1 MVPSHLVIPVAA
13 DTVPPVEQRVILL
26 TGATG
31 YVGGRLLPR
40 LEDRGLRVRCLSRR
54 PDVLAGRVGPRTE
67 VVSADLAD
75 PAALG
80 RALGG
85 VDTAYYLIHSMSSS
99 RPFAAADREAATSF
113 AVAARAQGVRRIV
126 YLGGLGRGHASAHLA
141 SRHEV
146 GEILRR
152 SGVPTIEFQASVVI
166 GSGSTSFDMLR
177 ALVDRLPLMITPR
190 WVESR
195 CQPIAIDDLLDYLI
209 AALDYEPDGGEIFEI
224 GGADAVTYR
233 QLMGEYATQSGLH
246 RAMVAV
252 PVLTPRLSSLWLGL
266 VTPVHAHI
274 GRALV
279 ESLRSDTTVRDPRA
293 LDVFPI
299 RPRTVSQAVERALH
313 NEDLEFAET
322 RWSDEA
328 GNDDDSFGGRRLGS
342 RLVDVRTA
350 HVAASTAETFAP
362 IRQIGGRN
370 GWYSAPRL
378 WAMRGALD
386 WLVGGP
392 GLRRGRRDPDGVR
405 VGDTIDF
412 WRVEGFEPDHLL
424 RLRAEMRLPGR
435 AWLQFEVTPDGSGS
449 TITQT
454 ALFDPD
460 GVAGLAY
467 WHAIWPL
474 HRRVFA
480 GMLNGIARAARAT

>member
-1 MVPSHLVIPVAA
+1 MH
-13 DTVPPVEQRVILL
+13 QRVVLL

-40 LEDRGLRVRCLSRR
+40 LEDRGVRVRCLSRR
-54 PDVLAGRVGPRTE
+54 PDVLAGRIGPGTE
-67 VVSADLAD
+67 VVAAELAD
-75 PAALG
+75 PVAL
-80 RALGG
+80 RKALEGI
-85 VDTAYYLIHSMSSS
+85 DSAYYLIHSMSSS
-99 RPFAAADREAATSF
+99 RPFAAADRQAATAF
-113 AVAARAQGVRRIV
+113 AAAARDQGVRRIV
-126 YLGGLGRGHASAHLA
+126 YLGGLGGGQMSAHLA

-146 GEILRR
+146 GEILRA

-177 ALVDRLPLMITPR
+177 ALVERLPLMITPR
-190 WVESR
+190 WVGAL
-195 CQPIAIDDLLDYLI
+195 CQPIAIDDLLDYLT
-209 AALDYEPDGGEIFEI
+209 AALDYEPEGGEVFEI
-224 GGADAVTYR
+224 GGSDVVTYR
-233 QLMGEYATQSGLH
+233 DLLGEYARQRGLH
-246 RAMVAV
+246 RAMLAV

-279 ESLRSDTTVRDPRA
+279 ESLRSDTIVRDSRA
-293 LDVFPI
+293 LETFPI
-299 RPRTVSQAVERALH
+299 RPRSVSQAIERALR
-313 NEDLEFAET
+313 NEDMEFAET

-328 GNDDDSFGGRRLGS
+328 DTTDDPFGGRRLGS
-342 RLVDVRTA
+342 RLVDIRTA
-350 HVAASTAETFAP
+350 HVPATCAEAFTP
-362 IRQIGGRN
+362 IRRIGGRS
-370 GWYSAPRL
+370 GWYSAQRL
-378 WAMRGALD
+378 WALRGALD

-392 GLRRGRRDPDGVR
+392 GLRRGRRDPNRVR

-412 WRVEGFEPDHLL
+412 WRVEEFEPDRLL

-435 AWLQFEVTPDGSGS
+435 AWLQFEVTPDDTGS

-480 GMLNGIARAARAT
+480 GMLNAIAHAVMTARPAP

>member
-1 MVPSHLVIPVAA
+1 MQ
-13 DTVPPVEQRVILL
+13 PVEQRVILL

-113 AVAARAQGVRRIV
+113 AAAARAQGVRRIV
-126 YLGGLGRGHASAHLA
+126 YLGGLGSGHMSAHLA

-146 GEILRR
+146 GKILRT

-190 WVESR
+190 WVGSL
-195 CQPIAIDDLLDYLI
+195 CQPIAIDDLLDYLV

-233 QLMGEYATQSGLH
+233 QLMGEYATQSGLR
-246 RAMVAV
+246 RAMIAV

-293 LDVFPI
+293 LDAFPI
-299 RPRTVSQAVERALH
+299 RPRSVSQAVERALR

-328 GNDDDSFGGRRLGS
+328 GADDDGFGGRRLGS
-342 RLVDVRTA
+342 RLVDRPDG
-350 HVAASTAETFAP
+350 S
-362 IRQIGGRN
+362 
-370 GWYSAPRL
+370 
-378 WAMRGALD
+378 
-386 WLVGGP
+386 
-392 GLRRGRRDPDGVR
+392 RRRHERRDVRADPPDRRTRRAGTARRACGRCAAPSTGSWAGPASVAGVATR
-405 VGDTIDF
+405 TGCASATRSTSGASRGSSRTTCCACV
-412 WRVEGFEPDHLL
+412 RRCGFPV
-424 RLRAEMRLPGR
+424 APGCSSR
-435 AWLQFEVTPDGSGS
+435 STPDGSGS

-460 GVAGLAY
+460 GLAGLAY

-480 GMLNGIARAARAT
+480 GMLDGIARAAVAT

>member
-1 MVPSHLVIPVAA
+1 M
-13 DTVPPVEQRVILL
+13 EQRVILL

-54 PDVLAGRVGPRTE
+54 PDVLAGRIGPRTE

-113 AVAARAQGVRRIV
+113 AAAARAQGVRRIV
-126 YLGGLGRGHASAHLA
+126 YLGGLGSGHMSAHLA

-146 GEILRR
+146 GEILRT

-190 WVESR
+190 WVGSL

-233 QLMGEYATQSGLH
+233 QLMGEYATQSGLR
-246 RAMVAV
+246 RAMIAV

-293 LDVFPI
+293 LDAFPI
-299 RPRTVSQAVERALH
+299 RPRSVSQAVERALH

-328 GNDDDSFGGRRLGS
+328 GAADDGFGGRRLGS

-350 HVAASTAETFAP
+350 HVAATSAETFAP
-362 IRQIGGRN
+362 IRRIGGRV

-392 GLRRGRRDPDGVR
+392 GLRRGRRDPERLR

-435 AWLQFEVTPDGSGS
+435 AWLQFEVTPDGGGS

-460 GVAGLAY
+460 GLAGLAY

-480 GMLNGIARAARAT
+480 GMLDGIARAAVAT

>member
-1 MVPSHLVIPVAA
+1 MVPSHLVLPVAA

-54 PDVLAGRVGPRTE
+54 PDVLAGRIGPRTE

-190 WVESR
+190 WVESP

-328 GNDDDSFGGRRLGS
+328 GDDDDSFGGRRLGS